1 MSTSAPFVPDS
12 SIHIRDMVKYP
23 RTPDRLR
30 AWRAYPYREG
40 RTLPDM
46 WFGCECPA
54 TPRPKDDKRP
64 DATSRLYHYGGGI
77 GCDIDALRPFRFVG
91 FADEVGP
98 IDHTGWFGDDEGTGF
113 HTCRG
118 VVYQIPARN
127 GEPVYLAGYEWGES
141 AHGKRFASGGGSIE
155 YGGRG
160 DTYESKEEAARAA
173 DSLAEYAAER
183 EREYQRE
190 EAERLR
196 EEEEEAERKR
206 EEEEAAL
213 EAEEEAA
220 RESLVEAA
228 REVGEEAER
237 TVTVRPAP
245 LSRAIDRLADALD
258 RYERARKPAPATS
271 ADSE

>member
-1 MSTSAPFVPDS
+1 MSTPAPFV
-12 SIHIRDMVKYP
+12 RDMVKYP
-23 RTPDRLR
+23 RTSDRLR

-40 RTLPDM
+40 KPLPDR
-46 WFGCECPA
+46 WFGNECPA
-54 TPRPKDDKRP
+54 TPRPKDEARP
-64 DATSRLYHYGGGI
+64 DAPSRLFHYGAGI
-77 GCDIDALRPFRFVG
+77 GADNDSLRPFRFVG
-91 FADEVGP
+91 FADEVAR
-98 IDHTGWFGDDEGTGF
+98 IDHTGWYGDDEGSGYTMM
-113 HTCRG
+113 RG
-118 VVYQIPARN
+118 VVYQIPARD
-127 GEPVYLAGYEWGES
+127 GSPLFLAGYEWGEGT
-141 AHGKRFASGGGSIE
+141 GKRFTSGGGSIE

-173 DSLAEYAAER
+173 DSLAEYAAES

>member
-46 WFGCECPA
+46 WFGRECPA

-64 DATSRLYHYGGGI
+64 ADPSRLFRYGDGI

-91 FADEVGP
+91 FADEVDGGP
-98 IDHTGWFGDDEGTGF
+98 DHTGWFGDDEGTGF

-118 VVYQIPARN
+118 VVFQIPGRN
-127 GEPVYLAGYEWGES
+127 GSPLFLAGYEWGES
-141 AHGKRFASGGGSIE
+141 TRRTFASGGGSIE

-190 EAERLR
+190 EAERMR
-196 EEEEEAERKR
+196 EEEEEAAHSAK
-206 EEEEAAL
+206 EEAAL
-213 EAEEEAA
+213 EAVLGAAGNLCNGAGEPGALPPDSPLHPMVDALEEAL
-220 RESLVEAA
+220 EEYDSL
-228 REVGEEAER
+228 R
-237 TVTVRPAP
+237 
-245 LSRAIDRLADALD
+245 
-258 RYERARKPAPATS
+258 ATS

>member
-23 RTPDRLR
+23 RTSDRLR

-64 DATSRLYHYGGGI
+64 ADPRHLFHYGAGI
-77 GCDIDALRPFRFVG
+77 GGDTDSLRPFRFVG
-91 FADEVGP
+91 FADEVDGGP
-98 IDHTGWFGDDEGTGF
+98 DHTGWYADEYRDGSTMM
-113 HTCRG
+113 RG
-118 VVYQIPARN
+118 AVFQIPARD
-127 GEPVYLAGYEWGES
+127 GSPLFLAGYEWGEGT
-141 AHGKRFASGGGSIE
+141 GKRFTSGGGCIE

-173 DSLAEYAAER
+173 DSLAEYAAEV
-183 EREYQRE
+183 EREYQETESARI
-190 EAERLR
+190 R
-196 EEEEEAERKR
+196 EEEE
-206 EEEEAAL
+206 

-220 RESLVEAA
+220 REDATA
-228 REVGEEAER
+228 RALRLAGEVVNATGEPGALPADSPLRPLIDALEEALEEC
-237 TVTVRPAP
+237 TPAP
-245 LSRAIDRLADALD
+245 
-258 RYERARKPAPATS
+258 TS